1 LGVTVFAALFIFA
14 AIAFGVFIA
23 IVVVVSVCSRLEDS
37 QWTLSG
43 PPPGPMRALARRIV
57 GFHARDF
64 KWHTR
69 SVDWPEPATPD
80 WDLAREG
87 TPTYDEAPPPS
98 AEPKWPTSAPM

>member
-1 LGVTVFAALFIFA
+1 LEVAVLAVLFIFA
-14 AIAFGVFIA
+14 AITFGAFIA

-57 GFHARDF
+57 GFHAGDIE
-64 KWHTR
+64 WHTR
-69 SVDWPEPATPD
+69 GVDWSEPATPD

-87 TPTYDEAPPPS
+87 TPTDEEAQPQS
-98 AEPKWPTSAPM
+98 AGPKWPTSAPL

>member
-1 LGVTVFAALFIFA
+1 MLVALFIFA

-37 QWTLSG
+37 QWTLGG
-43 PPPGPMRALARRIV
+43 PRPGAMRALARRIV
-57 GFHARDF
+57 GFHAGDI

-69 SVDWPEPATPD
+69 GVDWPEPATPD

-87 TPTYDEAPPPS
+87 TPTYEEAQPPS
-98 AEPKWPTSAPM
+98 AA

>member
-1 LGVTVFAALFIFA
+1 MLAALFIFA
-14 AIAFGVFIA
+14 AIAFGVFIF

-57 GFHARDF
+57 GFHAGDI

-69 SVDWPEPATPD
+69 GVDWPEPEAPG

-87 TPTYDEAPPPS
+87 ASEYEEAQPPS